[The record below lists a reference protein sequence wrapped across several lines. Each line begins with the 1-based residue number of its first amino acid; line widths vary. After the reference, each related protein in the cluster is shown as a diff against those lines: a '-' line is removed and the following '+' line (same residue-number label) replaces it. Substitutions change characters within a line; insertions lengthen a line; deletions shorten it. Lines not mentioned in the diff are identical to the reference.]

1 MAAIT
6 FGPTLTLKAVGDDVP
21 QKWHGAVTD
30 EIGGLIR
37 VYKDGHVERP
47 NIVPLV
53 STALPPELGVAS
65 ADAVVD
71 KFTNVWAR
79 FYVPNHGVQ
88 NQLLPLIVY
97 FHGGG
102 FCIGSAAWSCYH
114 EFLAKL
120 ALKVN
125 CVIMSVNYRLA
136 PENPLPAAYE
146 DGFKALM
153 WLGRQLLEASSEWWT
168 RRCNFSRV
176 FLAGDS
182 AGANIAHHL
191 AARLASDDGTEL
203 KAANSLC
210 FEGAIL
216 IQPFFGGEA
225 RTESEKHAA
234 RQPPSSAL
242 TVAAS
247 DTYWRL
253 ALPRGSNRDHPWC
266 NPLKQDERRGCNSGK
281 TRVLPRTLVCVS
293 ERDILRDRNVEYC
306 GALAEAG
313 NVVEC
318 VMHAGVG
325 HAFQVLSKSQMAQA
339 RALEMMSH
347 VGAFVH
353 R

>member
-1 MAAIT
+1 
-6 FGPTLTLKAVGDDVP
+6 
-21 QKWHGAVTD
+21 KWHGAVID

-37 VYKDGHVERP
+37 VYQDGRVERP

-53 STALPPELGVAS
+53 SSALPQELGVTS
-65 ADAVVD
+65 VDAVVD

-79 FYVPNHGVQ
+79 FYVPNHDEQ

-102 FCIGSAAWSCYH
+102 FCVGSAAWSCYH

-125 CVIMSVNYRLA
+125 CVIMSINYRLA

-146 DGFKALM
+146 DGFTALT
-153 WLGRQLLEASSEWWT
+153 WLGRQPLEASGEWWT
-168 RRCNFSRV
+168 KRCNFSRV

-191 AARLASDDGTEL
+191 ATRLASDRGTEL
-203 KAANSLC
+203 EAANSLH

-234 RQPPSSAL
+234 QPPSSAL

-266 NPLKQDERRGCNSGK
+266 DPLKQDERRGCNSEK
-281 TRVLPRTLVCVS
+281 PRALRRTLVCVS
-293 ERDILRDRNVEYC
+293 ERDILRDRNVEYSR
-306 GALAEAG
+306 ALAEAG

-318 VMHAGVG
+318 VVYDGVG

-339 RALEMMSH
+339 RAIEMMSH
-347 VGAFVH
+347 VEAFVH

>member
-1 MAAIT
+1 MTATT
-6 FGPTLTLKAVGDDVP
+6 FAPNLTLKAVGDDVS

-47 NIVPLV
+47 NIVPFV
-53 STALPPELGVAS
+53 SSALPQELGVTS
-65 ADAVVD
+65 TDMVVD

-79 FYVPNHGVQ
+79 VYVPNHVQ
-88 NQLLPLIVY
+88 NQLVPLIVY

-102 FCIGSAAWSCYH
+102 FCVGSAGWNCYH

-136 PENPLPAAYE
+136 PENPLPAAYD
-146 DGFKALM
+146 DGFKALT
-153 WLGRQLLEASSEWWT
+153 WLGQRLQGASSEWWM
-168 RRCNFSRV
+168 RQCDFSRV

-182 AGANIAHHL
+182 AGANVAHHL
-191 AARLASDDGTEL
+191 ATRLASNNGTKL
-203 KAANSLC
+203 KAVNSLC
-210 FEGAIL
+210 FKGAIL

-225 RTESEKHAA
+225 RTESEK
-234 RQPPSSAL
+234 RTPQPPSSAL

-253 ALPRGSNRDHPWC
+253 ALPRGSSRDHPWC
-266 NPLKQDERRGCNSGK
+266 NPLKQDKRSGYNLEK
-281 TRVLPRTLVCVS
+281 LRVLPRTLVCIS

-306 GALAEAG
+306 EALAKAG

-318 VMHAGVG
+318 VVYDGVG
-325 HAFQVLSKSQMAQA
+325 HAFQVLSKSNTAQA

-347 VGAFVH
+347 VRAFVH

>member
-6 FGPTLTLKAVGDDVP
+6 FGPTLTLKAVGGDDVS

-37 VYKDGHVERP
+37 VYEDGHVERP
-47 NIVPLV
+47 NIVPFA
-53 STALPPELGVAS
+53 SSALPQELGVTS
-65 ADAVVD
+65 TDTVID
-71 KFTNVWAR
+71 KFTNVWVR
-79 FYVPNHGVQ
+79 FYVPNNVQ

-102 FCIGSAAWSCYH
+102 FCVGSAAWSCYH

-146 DGFKALM
+146 DGFKALT
-153 WLGRQLLEASSEWWT
+153 WLGKQILEASSEWWT
-168 RRCNFSRV
+168 RQCDFSRV

-182 AGANIAHHL
+182 AGANITHHL
-191 AARLASDDGTEL
+191 ASRLVSDNDTEL
-203 KAANSLC
+203 DAAKSLR
-210 FEGAIL
+210 FKGAIL

-225 RTESEKHAA
+225 RTESEKHTA
-234 RQPPSSAL
+234 QPPGSAL
-242 TVAAS
+242 TVATS

-253 ALPRGSNRDHPWC
+253 ALPRGTSRDHPWC
-266 NPLKQDERRGCNSGK
+266 NPLTRDERGGRNPEK
-281 TRVLPRTLVCVS
+281 LRVLPRTLVCIS

-306 GALAEAG
+306 GALAKAG
-313 NVVEC
+313 KVVEC
-318 VMHAGVG
+318 VVYDGVG
-325 HAFQVLSKSQMAQA
+325 HAFQVLSKSHTAQA
-339 RALEMMSH
+339 RALEMMSY
-347 VGAFVH
+347 VRAFVH